1 MLNDIFEEEVSS
13 LERYNI
19 NLDSSKSK
27 RFIKDLTNAIHDV
40 RDKINKNKVKFQ
52 KSSTSLSD
60 SLLYKSIDLY
70 YDKKI
75 SKIIN
80 DYTGF
85 NCMFFVESS
94 NEYRAFY
101 CPKID
106 KLNHYKDF
114 LSTQGMAI
122 GRGDVLLSHNEA
134 IARIKELNEISHS
147 DDLKLIDNNI
157 TEELFNYFLVTYK
170 GLFSNKDFKDE
181 EIVAIILHEI
191 GHAVSFIT
199 ETAQEFHSSSMWK
212 EVVEYSIDDDRSL
225 EELKDILDEI
235 IEIKKEIKEDHG
247 KQDTSKGNVIN
258 SLPLSIRILNKLYV
272 NKLNKTLKIHENFFL
287 TVLVTIIIT
296 SLVNLFII
304 RSIRNHFNK
313 DKYGDKLGDSYD
325 IAFHERW
332 ADEYAAEHGMG
343 AYLTSALKKMK
354 SFNNS
359 EKRLVNEASFIA
371 YVTQHTYKFFY
382 IYNSIKSIISIN
394 NSMKIRGDY
403 IPYDS
408 IMNRGILFKE
418 NTYKLF
424 KNKNLS
430 TSTKKIL
437 SEQIKM
443 IDKEIEEIKKMKNIK
458 INPITRQWHNI
469 LNKLISNDFVL
480 TPGDKLS
487 KDLEKF
493 YFDMHNRSETF
504 IKNRFDYKQYEI
516 DTRIK
521 KINK

>member
-1 MLNDIFEEEVSS
+1 MLNDIFDEEVSS

-27 RFIKDLTNAIHDV
+27 RFIKDLTDAIHDV
-40 RDKINKNKVKFQ
+40 RDKINKDKIKFE
-52 KSSTSLSD
+52 KTSTLF
-60 SLLYKSIDLY
+60 KSIDIY

-85 NCMFFVESS
+85 NCMFVVDSS
-94 NEYRAFY
+94 NEYNAFY
-101 CPKID
+101 SPKIN
-106 KLNHYKDF
+106 KLGHDKDF
-114 LSTQGMAI
+114 LSTKGMTT

-134 IARIKELNEISHS
+134 LSRIKELNKISHS

-157 TEELFNYFLVTYK
+157 TEELFNYFLVTHK

-191 GHAVSFIT
+191 GHAISFIT
-199 ETAQEFHSSSMWK
+199 ETTQEFHSSSMWR
-212 EVVEYSIDDDRSL
+212 EVVEYSTDDDRSL

-272 NKLNKTLKIHENFFL
+272 NKLNKTLNIQEKFFL
-287 TVLVTIIIT
+287 QTFIGVIIA

-304 RSIRNHFNK
+304 RSIRSHLNN

-332 ADEYAAEHGMG
+332 ADEYVAEHGMG
-343 AYLTSALKKMK
+343 AYSASGLKKMYSLHSSK
-354 SFNNS
+354 S
-359 EKRLVNEASFIA
+359 RLVKEVGLIA
-371 YVTQHTYKFFY
+371 YVAQHTYKFFY
-382 IYNSIKSIISIN
+382 IYNSIKSIIEIN
-394 NSMKIRGDY
+394 NSMKIKGEH

-408 IMNRGILFKE
+408 IMGRAILCRK

-424 KNKNLS
+424 KNKDLS
-430 TSTKKIL
+430 SNTKKIL

-458 INPITRQWHNI
+458 INPITRKWLNI
-469 LNKLISNDFVL
+469 LDRLISNDFVL